1 MIETYSFGNIRING
15 KSYSSDV
22 KIIGEKVVSNWWR
35 KTGHVVDVDDVTDI
49 LNSDVEIL
57 VVGMG
62 QPGLMKVSPA
72 LKSEL
77 KNRGI
82 ELIEKPTAEAYV
94 EFNRLHAKGKKV
106 AGAFHLTC

>member
-15 KSYSSDV
+15 KNYTSDV
-22 KIIGEKVVSNWWR
+22 KIISGKVVSNWWR
-35 KTGHVVDVDDVTDI
+35 KTRHEVNVEDVTDI

-72 LKSEL
+72 LRGEL

-82 ELIEKPTAEAYV
+82 ELIEKPTAKAYV
-94 EFNRLHAKGKKV
+94 EFNKLYAEGKKV